1 MQYKL
6 SSDSSV
12 SSLSQVSGRCSIN
25 SENSGAT
32 VSIESSASI
41 VNCVNSVLSLNSVIS
56 LGGGVPSI
64 SDSICIVG
72 QAFGLACRV
81 AGHDLISWDCA
92 FIET

>member
-25 SENSGAT
+25 IENSGAT

-64 SDSICIVG
+64 SDGNCKLDKLLVG
-72 QAFGLACRV
+72 LVLLR
-81 AGHDLISWDCA
+81 DTILISWDCA
-92 FIET
+92 LIET

>member
-56 LGGGVPSI
+56 LGGGDPSI
-64 SDSICIVG
+64 SDGNCKLDKLLVG
-72 QAFGLACRV
+72 LVLLR
-81 AGHDLISWDCA
+81 DTILISWDCA
-92 FIET
+92 LIET

>member
-12 SSLSQVSGRCSIN
+12 SSLSQVSGRC